1 METRSA
7 PRSAKSSGVVCMLVI
22 ALALIG
28 AVLGA
33 TAGPVVR
40 TASAAEESLQPC
52 PDDGSIGCALLWFE
66 YYLCK
71 TAGGMCPVPCCDR
84 SDSKGALLEAEA
96 SIE

>member
-40 TASAAEESLQPC
+40 SAAAAEESVQPC
-52 PDDGSIGCALLWFE
+52 PEDGSYACYLLWLE
-66 YYLCK
+66 YYYCK
-71 TAGGMCPVPCCDR
+71 ATGGMCPVPCCDR
-84 SDSKGALLEAEA
+84 GDSKGALLEAEA